1 MEALEGVGYK
11 SLHLYEDE
19 IRGFESRSFIVA
31 LKSYASRADWYIN
44 EAELEIRLHER
55 ISRAATMKFFDVQS
69 MLKYQLPSKAA
80 ELVYCRSGNKDR
92 EDKCKSRGFDTDFV
106 PLSSMTVG
114 KSTMGE
120 YSGRGLFATEDI
132 PKGRAIGADTN
143 WYSYFILPSSHDT
156 MYELY
161 YWAEENKEEDFAL
174 KVWESISDVTDF
186 SEGRLRHLAF
196 AFWCLRSCSCSDVP
210 LTFLFL
216 KVMVIGLLLSVVRT
230 RLLMRA

>member
-1 MEALEGVGYK
+1 MILLFLYLYIYPRLIQSVLCSCVHTLYYSIQLALNSKETVKHEDQLGVGKMGVLGGVMEALEGVGYK

-31 LKSYASRADWYIN
+31 LKAYASRADWYIN

-92 EDKCKSRGFDTDFV
+92 KEDKCKSRGFDTDFAK
-106 PLSSMTVG
+106 LSSVSVG

-120 YSGRGLFATEDI
+120 YAGKDYLLQKTYQRVELLVQIQLGTAT
-132 PKGRAIGADTN
+132 
-143 WYSYFILPSSHDT
+143 S
-156 MYELY
+156 
-161 YWAEENKEEDFAL
+161 
-174 KVWESISDVTDF
+174 F
-186 SEGRLRHLAF
+186 S
-196 AFWCLRSCSCSDVP
+196 
-210 LTFLFL
+210 
-216 KVMVIGLLLSVVRT
+216 
-230 RLLMRA
+230 RLLMT

>member
-31 LKSYASRADWYIN
+31 LKAYASRADWYIN

-143 WYSYFILPSSHDT
+143 WYSYFILPSSHDI

-174 KVWESISDVTDF
+174 KVLESISDVTDF
-186 SEGRLRHLAF
+186 SEGRF
-196 AFWCLRSCSCSDVP
+196 
-210 LTFLFL
+210 
-216 KVMVIGLLLSVVRT
+216 
-230 RLLMRA
+230 